1 MSKQSIY
8 VKHKDEIFLEYK
20 RIVEVIMENY
30 ENGMNRDYTQ
40 GKKEALEWVLGL
52 DKSYESVN
60 KDYFDGYIDALKW
73 VLGLDKTQEEK
84 EKEFSDKIDALTNK
98 GENNDSSNK

>member
-8 VKHKDEIFLEYK
+8 VKHKDEIFVEYK

-30 ENGMNRDYTQ
+30 ENGINKNYTQ

-52 DKSYESVN
+52 DK
-60 KDYFDGYIDALKW
+60 
-73 VLGLDKTQEEK
+73 TQEQK
-84 EKEFSDKIDALTNK
+84 DQEFADKINALTNK
-98 GENNDSSNK
+98 GESNEKRNTEK